1 MNFLAALH
9 GPESVA
15 TLGWFIGA
23 LAGAVFDVGLLFAI
37 GSTPRLRE
45 HGDARPVKPLSKIRL
60 RIPAILIIA
69 LWLAGWFFGG
79 RSAVLCY
86 SVHGVIAAA
95 AVAGGVMLP
104 LIATAANQIARR
116 SIW

>member
-15 TLGWFIGA
+15 TVGWLVGV

-45 HGDARPVKPLSKIRL
+45 YGDAPPTKPRSRILL
-60 RIPAILIIA
+60 RIPAMLIIA
-69 LWLAGWFFGG
+69 LGLAGFFFGG
-79 RSAVLCY
+79 RSALLCY
-86 SVHGVIAAA
+86 VVNAAMAA
-95 AVAGGVMLP
+95 AVVVSGIMLL
-104 LIATAANQIARR
+104 LIATAANHIARR
-116 SIW
+116 SVW